1 MNTGATNETLQQSGN
16 QDFFRQMLKSSA
28 SMYESSGSQ
37 FFRTTAEM
45 QSKVDIFDKSGLV
58 IIFLMN
64 LGVIEILCSY
74 RLVLEGKASKDIF
87 KSSRLEFLV
96 KFLVNIFLLDA
107 EVNTSWVLSRGVIAD
122 LFLLRTLLAIL
133 QKSWESREKAKVLR
147 VGDRVLLMLVAV
159 QPCI

>member
-45 QSKVDIFDKSGLV
+45 QSKADIFDKSGLV

-107 EVNTSWVLSRGVIAD
+107 EVNTSWVLSGGVIAD

-133 QKSWESREKAKVLR
+133 QKS
-147 VGDRVLLMLVAV
+147 
-159 QPCI
+159 

>member
-45 QSKVDIFDKSGLV
+45 QSKADIFDKSGLV

-87 KSSRLEFLV
+87 KSSRLE
-96 KFLVNIFLLDA
+96 FLVNIFLLDA